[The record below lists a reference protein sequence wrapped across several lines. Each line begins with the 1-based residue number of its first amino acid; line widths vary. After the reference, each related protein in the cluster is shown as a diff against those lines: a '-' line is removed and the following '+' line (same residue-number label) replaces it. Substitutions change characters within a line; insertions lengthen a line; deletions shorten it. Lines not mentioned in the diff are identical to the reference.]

1 MIGYVTIG
9 VSDMS
14 RAKAFYSELLGDI
27 GARVLLDMG
36 RIAFIGES
44 MKAPMLAVCTPYDG
58 EPNQPGNGKVGYVV
72 GCRCGIGRLYRS
84 QSHEIPLRLCASP
97 SCAAFGLQVPFKRL
111 MVNRRLKPCADC
123 AGVHTACGIG
133 ATRVRRKFSRSP
145 PLRGQPVRGQM
156 GQPGISACS
165 CRHAC

>member
-44 MKAPMLAVCTPYDG
+44 ICL
-58 EPNQPGNGKVGYVV
+58 
-72 GCRCGIGRLYRS
+72 LYT
-84 QSHEIPLRLCASP
+84 SP
-97 SCAAFGLQVPFKRL
+97 SPR
-111 MVNRRLKPCADC
+111 D
-123 AGVHTACGIG
+123 
-133 ATRVRRKFSRSP
+133 
-145 PLRGQPVRGQM
+145 
-156 GQPGISACS
+156 
-165 CRHAC
+165 